1 MIDSEMVFK
10 LVKVGLF
17 LYVGFFVYSIL
28 QEQSRRGHCEGE
40 CAENGYVDFR
50 YVPQSTGRHTKVTT
64 PEQCYCLTQEE
75 VEVTDRIP
83 LGTKI
88 Y

>member
-1 MIDSEMVFK
+1 MIDSETIFK

-17 LYVGFFVYSIL
+17 LYVGLFLFSIL
-28 QEQSRRGHCEGE
+28 QGQSRRGHCEDE
-40 CAENGYVDFR
+40 CAESGYVDFR

-75 VEVTDRIP
+75 SEVTDRIP